1 VAWCFP
7 LGLTTWVL
15 PNSNVLV
22 VFLLPER
29 VKKKI
34 TKGHT
39 ILTNT
44 NHKQERQQRL
54 TRTYSRG
61 IVAHYIPQ
69 KKNT

>member
-29 VKKKI
+29 VQKKI
-34 TKGHT
+34 LKATQSSQTQT
-39 ILTNT
+39 INKEG
-44 NHKQERQQRL
+44 NKD
-54 TRTYSRG
+54 
-61 IVAHYIPQ
+61 
-69 KKNT
+69 